1 MYKTVQFPAVLIS
14 AVVCGL
20 SLLGCGDDS
29 GSDPDAGSSADA
41 PQAPTDAAIA
51 DAPEAPVD
59 AADGTADAGPDAG
72 EPSRDLTGL
81 VNPFIGTDDSDSPH
95 PVPGGAGGSTYP
107 GAVVP
112 FGMVQ
117 LSPDTPT
124 ASPSGYRFS
133 DTSIEHFSVTHFDG
147 AGCPNNEDLPF
158 LPIVGDVT
166 PSPASNWAAYRA
178 PYDKASEQAAPGY
191 YKVDLNSGIG
201 VELTATTRTGLARVT
216 YPAATNARL
225 LLHAGRSATG
235 VRAGAV
241 EIVGTDRVRG
251 SATAGGF
258 CGSDQTFTVFFA
270 VEFDRPFTQ
279 FGTWLGGSV
288 TAGSTSRQGVG
299 TGAYVTFDTTTAATV
314 QMKIGI
320 SYVSIANAEAN
331 LAAESPDWDFEAV
344 RAAARTRWNDIL
356 SRIEVGGG
364 SDADLTKFYTALYHV
379 FQSPNVASDVNGQY
393 MGFDRQVHTVDGW
406 TLYQNYSGWDIIRS
420 WSHLIAA
427 IAPEAPDIF
436 RSMVQDGI
444 EGGLLPFWSHQNV
457 ETRVMVGD
465 PGTVNVANAHA
476 MGVRGFDEAAALALM
491 VKSASN
497 PDDTQRWGLA
507 EWLERHYLDNAA
519 MSLEYAMAD
528 FALAQ
533 FAGATGNAAVRD
545 EYLARARWWQESWNP
560 DDLHVRPRV
569 TPPGAGI
576 NAARI
581 YEVQVFGPESPTTNL
596 ALGGAATAS
605 AMCNANESPAK
616 AINGTWT
623 GGNSDKWCDNTS
635 AVPWLQIDLRAS
647 RRLDRVVIHHAGDGG
662 ESTQWNSQDFVV
674 SVSSD
679 GTIFTP
685 VAIVNGSSANA
696 TTHEFT
702 ALDARHVKLE
712 LITAI
717 QIGGGVGSWA
727 CGPFAPESECG
738 FIEGNASQYVW
749 MIPHDLPELFRRMG
763 GAAVAV
769 ARLDDHF
776 IELNAGTNRPY
787 FYIGNEPE
795 HGTPWTYNF
804 AGAPWKTQA
813 LVRRIIDEEF
823 TTSAGGLP
831 GNDDLGATSSWL
843 VWAYLGMYPVVPGT
857 DVLIVHGPQFPSI
870 VVHLASGGTLTIG
883 GQGAGSPGSH
893 FVQSLTVDGKA
904 STKSFFR
911 FADLA
916 KGANLQFTM
925 GTTANEAWGTGKADL
940 PPSFFP

>member
-29 GSDPDAGSSADA
+29 GSDPDAGTSADA
-41 PQAPTDAAIA
+41 PQAPADAAIA
-51 DAPEAPVD
+51 DGPEAPVD
-59 AADGTADAGPDAG
+59 AADGPADAGPDAG
-72 EPSRDLTGL
+72 EPGRDLTGL

-288 TAGSTSRQGVG
+288 TAGSTARQGVG

-476 MGVRGFDEAAALALM
+476 MGVRGFDEAAALSLM

-545 EYLARARWWQESWNP
+545 EYLARARWWQESWNA
-560 DDLHVRPRV
+560 DDQHIRPRV
-569 TPPGAGI
+569 TPPGPGI

-904 STKSFFR
+904 STKGFFR